1 MKSARGFTLP
11 RGFTLLE
18 VLVAFAVLATAA
30 GLLLGIV
37 SGGVHQVQE
46 SARASEAAAL
56 AQTLAAGWDLDEP
69 LRPGERQ
76 GESEDGRYRWTL
88 SVLEIAEPPEP
99 EAEAGLEPGAEEST
113 QAPPAPE
120 EEPAPLE
127 EAEPLALLR
136 IELVVA
142 WGEDERQ
149 RVRFAT
155 WRLRPQAAAP

>member
-1 MKSARGFTLP
+1 MRAE

-37 SGGVHQVQE
+37 SGGVRQVQE
-46 SARASEAAAL
+46 AARASQAAAL

-69 LRPGERQ
+69 LLPGGRQ

-88 SVLEIAEPPEP
+88 SVQEIAEPPAAEAASDPAAEDATRSGSEP
-99 EAEAGLEPGAEEST
+99 EGS
-113 QAPPAPE
+113 
-120 EEPAPLE
+120 PAPLE
-127 EAEPLALLR
+127 EAELLALLR

-142 WGEDERQ
+142 WGEAENQ
-149 RVRFAT
+149 RARFVT
-155 WRLRPQAAAP
+155 WRLRPREAVP